1 MIHLAKEKGGRMYK
15 SITVKKQKD
24 VTEIVFSRG
33 DKRNSITMDFLT
45 EINEVLDQEE
55 YDDSCKMIL
64 FSGENGY
71 FCTGMD
77 FNSFLTGSN
86 EGEENS
92 FKNQSQKMFMG
103 LLRRISLYPKIV
115 VSMVEGEVMA
125 GGVGIAVASD
135 LLFASNHSRFSL
147 SEALWGLLPSMVMP
161 YLIRRVGYQS
171 AFRMTLTTLP
181 VDTQQAK
188 EMRLIDDCFTERR
201 EMIVKYFPRLLKLNS
216 ATVAELK
223 KYMRNLWIIDETTEL
238 RAIEKTTELA
248 SSETVRN
255 NIDRFVRER
264 KFAWEQ

>member
-1 MIHLAKEKGGRMYK
+1 MYK
-15 SITVKKQKD
+15 SLIVKKQKE
-24 VTEIVFSRG
+24 VTEVIFSRG
-33 DKRNSITMDFLT
+33 AERNSITMDFLY

-55 YDDSCKMIL
+55 VDDSCKMMV
-64 FSGENGY
+64 FSGQNGY

-77 FNSFLTGSN
+77 FKSFLTGTK
-86 EGEENS
+86 EGEESS
-92 FKNQSQKMFMG
+92 FKNDSQKKFMN
-103 LLRRISLYPKIV
+103 LLRRISIYPKIV
-115 VSMVEGEVMA
+115 VSIVEGEVVA

-135 LLFASNHSRFSL
+135 LLFASNDSRFSL

-181 VDTQQAK
+181 VDTKQAK
-188 EMRLIDDCFTERR
+188 EIRLIDDCFTERR
-201 EMIVKYFPRLLKLNS
+201 EVIVKYFPRLLKLNS

-223 KYMRNLWIIDETTEL
+223 NYMRHLWIIDETTEL